1 MKFIATIFLVYL
13 ASKVLRPTIEA
24 LQQRIKE
31 GMAAGKMAPTPSEIF
46 KGIIAL
52 FAFVVA
58 WQLLDTTVL
67 MFFMFWVGWQLFKP
81 VMEGLSKRMEDMA
94 RSQQEKPTTFAQG
107 RPHRGESPQE
117 QALPGRPTTFAQGR
131 PHRHEAPPE
140 PKSWELGQA
149 QPGGEETD
157 LERLFGEAMERK
169 RRMGTTEAARPQ
181 SREYPV
187 PARPRAAQPRAA
199 QPRTRPQRVPPR
211 AEPARTARPRK
222 PVSSRPARRPSKPR
236 RAAPRRRESVEARR
250 RAAGERPARPAL
262 ACLGEMDKN
271 DIRRGIIMAEIL
283 GPPKALRDINPHVI

>member
-13 ASKVLRPTIEA
+13 ASKVLRPTIEE
-24 LQQRIKE
+24 LQRRIKE
-31 GMAAGKMAPTPSEIF
+31 GMAAGKMEPTPTEIF

-58 WQLLDTTVL
+58 WRLLDTTVL
-67 MFFMFWVGWQLFKP
+67 TFFMFWVGWQLFKP
-81 VMEGLSKRMEDMA
+81 VMEGLSKRMEDLA
-94 RSQQEKPTTFAQG
+94 RPQQGRPTTFAQG
-107 RPHRGESPQE
+107 RPHGHESPRE

-140 PKSWELGQA
+140 PRIWELGQPL
-149 QPGGEETD
+149 PGDEESD

-169 RRMGTTEAARPQ
+169 RRLGTTEAARPQ

-187 PARPRAAQPRAA
+187 PARPRAAQPR
-199 QPRTRPQRVPPR
+199 TKPQRV
-211 AEPARTARPRK
+211 EPARVTRPRG
-222 PVSSRPARRPSKPR
+222 PAPSRPARKPSKPR

-262 ACLGEMDKN
+262 AGLCKLDKN

-283 GPPKALRDINPHVI
+283 GPPKALRDIDSHVI